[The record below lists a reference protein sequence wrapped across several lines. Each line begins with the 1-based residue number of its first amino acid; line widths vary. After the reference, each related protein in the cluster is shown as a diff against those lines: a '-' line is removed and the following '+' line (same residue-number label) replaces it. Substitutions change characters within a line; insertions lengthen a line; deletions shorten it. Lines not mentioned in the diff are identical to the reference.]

1 MRELLASAGRATFT
15 ELVAGCTSVI
25 QVVTRF
31 LGLLNLYRTGAVLF
45 DQDEPM
51 ALLTVRWTG
60 AASATSSREV
70 REGSDGPAT
79 QVRDDDDEE
88 EYR

>member
-1 MRELLASAGRATFT
+1 M
-15 ELVAGCTSVI
+15 I
-25 QVVTRF
+25 QVVARF

-70 REGSDGPAT
+70 RGDPTALLPRFGT
-79 QVRDDDDEE
+79 DDEE